1 MQNLLLHSRWEQN
14 TIVNSQNYK
23 LLNEQKNKINTLSE
37 NIDKLYIQFEEDRET
52 YLKYLN
58 IIENSDILK
67 IDSIE
72 FIEKYN
78 NLISVFCELLY
89 IKLEFKKIT
98 KIKSNNLTIK
108 EENSKTILQ
117 NLNKF
122 NALIDEDIKSLDN
135 KLNYLFNRFNLVL
148 AEKIEN
154 NDLNLDELFSSIW
167 KLDEQTVEILI
178 KENNFWNNKLTPYSF
193 IIEDNDKLFELT
205 NYLENEENIKKEY
218 REYLEVDKI
227 INDGNND
234 GNLEI
239 TFNDDLPKK
248 HKELLSIT
256 LKKNFKLL
264 FNKILWNP
272 NLSDEEKIN
281 KIEKI
286 FRKNIENNYLFIFRE
301 KAWEIFE
308 EIFKYNYLWKDIFER
323 LISKEKQ
330 NWINKNIRLKFIENY
345 QNVDE
350 ILKYLFSPFQKKEQ
364 SDINIKLWTRS
375 TIAILKRLDKE
386 KNITKDIDKKRKYN
400 NYYIY
405 FKKVLIEKHNRYKL
419 ELEDKKAYNKNKNEN
434 NIKLIEDYLQTKD
447 IINLQEEINNDFDE
461 IMINRKNID
470 LQKEIDNNTIENIRS
485 NDLVKMIEKWTYA
498 YILYNMFE
506 NWKITKGKKQWKKQ
520 IASAILENNK
530 SFTIKFLLNND
541 FFSEQ
546 DKEKIILEFINKWD
560 NLIKKLEILN
570 IISYN
575 FNKKEILKTLI
586 SWNTSYQDFINIL
599 WNKYFKDINLELYGE
614 DWNINNEDTEIFL
627 NIFFK
632 STNEELAIQWI
643 WMMKNYTKQLIEE
656 SIYISPNKKE
666 YTLSKDWKII
676 FKLNRLL

>member
-1 MQNLLLHSRWEQN
+1 MQNWLSHSTWEQKIIIN
-14 TIVNSQNYK
+14 PQNYK
-23 LLNEQKNKINTLSE
+23 LLNEQKDKINTLSE

-58 IIENSDILK
+58 IIENSDISK

-98 KIKSNNLTIK
+98 KIKSNNLIIK

-117 NLNKF
+117 NLNESNTKIEK
-122 NALIDEDIKSLDN
+122 NIIDFDN
-135 KLNYLFNRFNLVL
+135 KLSFLFNRFNLVL

-193 IIEDNDKLFELT
+193 IIENDEKLFELT
-205 NYLENEENIKKEY
+205 NYLENEEKIKKEY
-218 REYLEVDKI
+218 KEYLEVDKI
-227 INDGNND
+227 INDCS
-234 GNLEI
+234 LELS
-239 TFNDDLPKK
+239 FNDNLPEK

-405 FKKVLIEKHNRYKL
+405 FKKVLIEKHNIYKL

>member
-1 MQNLLLHSRWEQN
+1 MQNWLSHSTWEQKIIIN
-14 TIVNSQNYK
+14 PQNYK
-23 LLNEQKNKINTLSE
+23 LLNEQKDKINTLSE

-58 IIENSDILK
+58 IIENSDISK

-89 IKLEFKKIT
+89 IKLEFKKIK
-98 KIKSNNLTIK
+98 KIKSNDLTIK
-108 EENSKTILQ
+108 EENSKIILQ
-117 NLNKF
+117 NLNEYNTTIEKDI
-122 NALIDEDIKSLDN
+122 IDFDN
-135 KLNYLFNRFNLVL
+135 KLSFLFNRFNLVL

-193 IIEDNDKLFELT
+193 IIENDEKLFELT
-205 NYLENEENIKKEY
+205 NYLENEEKIKKEY
-218 REYLEVDKI
+218 KEYLEVDKI
-227 INDGNND
+227 INDCS
-234 GNLEI
+234 LELS
-239 TFNDDLPKK
+239 FNDNLPEK

-434 NIKLIEDYLQTKD
+434 NIKLIEDYLQTKN

-586 SWNTSYQDFINIL
+586 SWNSSYQDFINIL

>member
-1 MQNLLLHSRWEQN
+1 MQNWLSHSTWEQKIIIN
-14 TIVNSQNYK
+14 PQNYK
-23 LLNEQKNKINTLSE
+23 LLNEQKDKINTLSE

-58 IIENSDILK
+58 IIENSDISK

-434 NIKLIEDYLQTKD
+434 NIKLIEDYLQTKN